1 MAHDTRPPTNDSSP
15 HAHASFLYALVLTF
29 AFGGLVLCGFEPHY
43 AGISSY
49 GGDTDDVRASMFA
62 SGVCVPGGPSD
73 KLLYSNH
80 LIGCG
85 LSSLYVAWPDVPW
98 YGIYLTGSCLLAHLV
113 IIYAVFRLSNDVRT
127 RLAVILF
134 VFTFGSHIWVC
145 INFTR
150 VACIV
155 AMAGISLTA
164 GAVIEEAATQRRT
177 PFYTRLILGWALV
190 AFAGMIRWQAVQ
202 LMGLILAPAMLILA
216 RQSWRTVS
224 GPRHLIIASIA
235 ILSMFT
241 VESWS
246 QMQLRSDPG
255 WSAFKE
261 FERPMAHLINNR
273 RAGPLLYEADGQSDD
288 TSATLQS
295 VGWTYNDAGLF
306 DRWLFIDETVF
317 STQNVDR
324 VDRELTSY
332 TPSREEWSASC
343 LHVLKQLITQP
354 LLILFA
360 ILAVAMSCESRWA
373 TYITCAFLWFTA
385 IVVLT
390 ALHCIE
396 TLEPHVTVPT
406 IAAALLSTLIIK
418 AGSPT
423 QNECSVSDDT
433 GKPSRA
439 PSFSYCLSRGLLIG
453 AIGLSAYQIKEHYSE
468 SRLGV
473 RHRPDFMKLV
483 DRLDKGPD
491 HIYLIVLQFPFHRVS
506 PFDTMEHW
514 KDWHFLYT
522 DGDLRSP
529 RYHAF
534 LKEHNITDLTT
545 ALYSDPRI
553 RVITIEQNIERLATF
568 VKEHRG
574 IEIGYTKQEI
584 APITVFQLHEKP

>member
-1 MAHDTRPPTNDSSP
+1 MAHDTRPPASDSSP
-15 HAHASFLYALVLTF
+15 HSHASFLYALALTL
-29 AFGGLVLCGFEPHY
+29 AFGGFALCGFEPHY

-49 GGDTDDVRASMFA
+49 GGNTDDVRATMFA
-62 SGVCVPGGPSD
+62 SGICVPGGPSD

-80 LIGCG
+80 LIGYG
-85 LSSLYVAWPDVPW
+85 LSSLYFAWPDVPW

-113 IIYAVFRLSNDVRT
+113 IIYAVFRLSDDVRT
-127 RLAVILF
+127 RLAAVLF
-134 VFTFGSHIWVC
+134 VFTFGSQIWV
-145 INFTR
+145 ILNFTQ
-150 VACIV
+150 VACII
-155 AMAGISLTA
+155 AMAGISLNA

-224 GPRHLIIASIA
+224 GPRHLIIAAIA

-241 VESWS
+241 FESWS

-273 RAGPLLYEADGQSDD
+273 RAGPLLYEAEGQSKD
-288 TSATLQS
+288 TSATLRS

-317 STQNVDR
+317 SIKNVDC

-332 TPSREEWSASC
+332 TPSWGEWSSSC
-343 LHVLKQLITQP
+343 LHVLKQLFTRP

-360 ILAVAMSCESRWA
+360 MLAVSACQSLRTS
-373 TYITCAFLWFTA
+373 YLNCALPWFTPIA
-385 IVVLT
+385 VLT
-390 ALHCIE
+390 VLHCFE
-396 TLEPHVTVPT
+396 KLENHVTVPT
-406 IAAALLSTLIIK
+406 IAAAFLSTLIISASGRPANK
-418 AGSPT
+418 R
-423 QNECSVSDDT
+423 SVGDDT
-433 GKPSRA
+433 GETSRVS
-439 PSFSYCLSRGLLIG
+439 SFSHWFSRGVLIG
-453 AIGLSAYQIKEHYSE
+453 AICLSAYQVKEYYSD

-473 RHRPDFMKLV
+473 RLRPDFMKLV
-483 DRLDKGPD
+483 AGLDKGPD

-506 PFDTMEHW
+506 PFDTMAHW

-534 LKEHNITDLTT
+534 LKEHDITDLTT

-574 IEIGYTKQEI
+574 IEVGYTKQEI